1 MGSFSWLVLVVSVMF
16 CWVSGR
22 LMNCC
27 SSVFMESFGEG
38 ARYHGGGAGQYAAL
52 VVAVAGEVV
61 WRDIEELV
69 VETDRGEYVQ
79 RVRVRGP
86 ANVCEGISVG
96 ESVDVAG
103 RVEEH
108 EDGGHVVHHEV
119 DRGWWGNLREN
130 LPGGV
135 LTL

>member
-16 CWVSGR
+16 YWVSGR

-27 SSVFMESFGEG
+27 SSVFMESLGEG
-38 ARYHGGGAGQYAAL
+38 ARYHSGGAGQYAA
-52 VVAVAGEVV
+52 VFVSVAGEVV

-69 VETDRGEYVQ
+69 VEMDRGEYVQ
-79 RVRVRGP
+79 HVSIRGP
-86 ANVCEGISVG
+86 ADVFEGISVG

-108 EDGGHVVHHEV
+108 EDGGHVVHRGV
-119 DRGWWGNLREN
+119 DRGWGES
-130 LPGGV
+130 PGEPSGGV
-135 LTL
+135 LTH